1 MDRNLPERFWSHV
14 DRNGPVADHMDSR
27 CWLWTGSVDRSGY
40 GRFKWDGK
48 TIGAHRASFLLTYG
62 SQPEVVCHK
71 CHVRGC
77 VRPEH
82 LYAGDL
88 ESNLIDLMLHR
99 IRKDAA

>member
-1 MDRNLPERFWSHV
+1 MDRNLPERFWGYV
-14 DRNGPVADHMDSR
+14 NRNGPTAEHMDSR
-27 CWLWTGSVDRSGY
+27 CWLWTGSKTKDGY
-40 GRFKWDGK
+40 GRFSWEGK
-48 TIGAHRASFLLTYG
+48 TIGAHRASFLLSYG

-71 CHVRGC
+71 CHVRDC